1 MGSINNSLF
10 NEIEEDEVEDGTP
23 FQPSPS
29 IMNDPFDPKKID
41 ITTKQP
47 TLDLLIK
54 RLGANP
60 TEIDLYP
67 DFQRKDSIWDVEK
80 QSRLIESI
88 LISFPLPAFY
98 FDGTK
103 EDKWLVIDGLQRL
116 STLKN
121 FIIDK
126 TLKLTGLE
134 FLGKT
139 LEGKY
144 FNQLDRTLQRKIEE
158 TQVVAYITNPG
169 TPEDVKYN
177 IFKRIN
183 TGGLTLT
190 PQEIRHALNQGIPAQ
205 FVKELADT
213 KEFKEATGNRISSER
228 MMDREFVTRFLAFYL
243 NDINDYKRD
252 MDLFMNQALGKLKFK
267 NEKEREKIKSD
278 FKAAMEL
285 SQIVFKNLAFQKLDS
300 DKNKINRSLF
310 EVWSVE
316 LAKLTLENRKK
327 LILKKDFVYS
337 QFKDLFRETKEIIED
352 NDLQE
357 RKLFHKSI
365 SSATNQKERVLCRFK
380 VVRDII
386 GRALNL

>member
-1 MGSINNSLF
+1 MGSIKSSLF
-10 NEIEEDEVEDGTP
+10 DEIEEDEVEDGTP

-67 DFQRKDSIWDVEK
+67 DFQRKESIWDPEK

-126 TLKLTGLE
+126 KLRLTGLE
-134 FLGKT
+134 FLNKT
-139 LEGKY
+139 LEGKN
-144 FNQLDRTLQRKIEE
+144 FDELDRTLQRKIEE

-205 FVKELADT
+205 FVKDLANLN
-213 KEFKEATGNRISSER
+213 EFKAATGNRISSER
-228 MMDREFVTRFLAFYL
+228 MLDREFVTRFLAFYL
-243 NDINDYKRD
+243 NNINDYKRD
-252 MDLFMNQALGKLKFK
+252 MDLFMNQALSKLKLK
-267 NEKEREKIKSD
+267 NEKEREKIKFD

-285 SQIVFKNLAFQKLDS
+285 SRIIFGDYAFQKLDY
-300 DKNKINRSLF
+300 DNKIKKPINRSLF

-316 LAKLTLENRKK
+316 FAKLTQEKRNKLISNKNLVYNQFQDLFKQHNENDDQEKK
-327 LILKKDFVYS
+327 LFY
-337 QFKDLFRETKEIIED
+337 
-352 NDLQE
+352 
-357 RKLFHKSI
+357 KSI
-365 SSATNQKERVLCRFK
+365 SSATNQKERVIHRFK
-380 VVRDII
+380 II
-386 GRALNL
+386 HEMIQKVLNV